1 MIDKG
6 LSYED
11 QRLTEKQKKKIKP
24 ANQGGGPNYLGK
36 QETVTVP
43 KKWLSDPDHVVAEL
57 AYITPREKKILLDA
71 NLYGSLNG
79 KPNRGPAGI
88 QSLQGDMGGF
98 GGTGGPSGGGGG
110 GGGNNDGPSARDRQM
125 GMQGKTGKADPS
137 IGDGGVDDR
146 GTPEQNAN
154 QRAQVRAGQVRAIEN
169 LIDRPKIGFTDAAT
183 YNLLSPK
190 NILSGLGSLIT
201 GVPFVGPI
209 IGELGTKFNE
219 KYGPFNNREF
229 YEQKVKPAGKTDL
242 SYEEYMDARMKGE
255 IDAYGNPT
263 GNMDRGGGNDT
274 SGILQN
280 LLSNSNLFNQP
291 TITPVPSK
299 SLNYAYTPFSNKVV
313 IAPGT
318 ALGRRKVTI

>member
-6 LSYED
+6 ISYD
-11 QRLTEKQKKKIKP
+11 IPQLAKP
-24 ANQGGGPNYLGK
+24 KGDGRKRQGYRGDDAYGGGTTAGGDRSNSPG
-36 QETVTVP
+36 
-43 KKWLSDPDHVVAEL
+43 DRGD
-57 AYITPREKKILLDA
+57 
-71 NLYGSLNG
+71 
-79 KPNRGPAGI
+79 GPAT
-88 QSLQGDMGGF
+88 
-98 GGTGGPSGGGGG
+98 GT
-110 GGGNNDGPSARDRQM
+110 ARESQM
-125 GMQGKTGKADPS
+125 GMQGKTGKAT
-137 IGDGGVDDR
+137 GVLGSVEDSSVNADLKA
-146 GTPEQNAN
+146 QQDAN
-154 QRAQVRAGQVRAIEN
+154 QRAQVRAGQIRAIEN

-209 IGELGTKFNE
+209 IGELGTKFND

-229 YEQKVKPAGKTDL
+229 YEQKVKPAGKTNL
-242 SYEEYMDARMKGE
+242 SFEDYMDARMKGE

-291 TITPVPSK
+291 TITSLPSQ

-318 ALGRRKVTI
+318 ALGRGKVTI

>member
-6 LSYED
+6 IRYED
-11 QRLTEKQKKKIKP
+11 QKLTKKQKKKIKP

-36 QETVTVP
+36 QKTVTVP

-57 AYITPREKKILLDA
+57 AYITPREKKILIDLD
-71 NLYGSLNG
+71 LYGSLKG

-88 QSLQGDMGGF
+88 QSLQGDMGSV
-98 GGTGGPSGGGGG
+98 GGGGGGGG
-110 GGGNNDGPSARDRQM
+110 GGGNNDGPSARDKAM

-154 QRAQVRAGQVRAIEN
+154 QRAQVREAQVRAVEN

-201 GVPFVGPI
+201 GVPFVGPLI
-209 IGELGTKFNE
+209 SELGTKFND

-229 YEQKVKPAGKTDL
+229 YEEKVKPAGKTDL
-242 SYEEYMDARMKGE
+242 SYEDYMEARMKGD

-263 GNMDRGGGNDT
+263 GSTDRGGGNET

-280 LLSNSNLFNQP
+280 LLSNSNLFSQP
-291 TITPVPSK
+291 TITPVPSQR
-299 SLNYAYTPFSNKVV
+299 LNYAYTPDRRIV